1 MKRAFTLIELTIVLV
16 IIALVTHLAVR
27 ELASVTEAKRDDA
40 ADRQL
45 ATLREAVYATRPG
58 EDPTGFLADMGRL
71 PRACIETNEYREIVR
86 TLRELWSRPED
97 VRTYAVR
104 PATADNLQVESAR
117 KTDLA
122 DSDVLVPTGWRGPY
136 LRLPFARDRLLDPW
150 GNPMENPDSSGLA
163 RLTLTNGLITA
174 VAHYGRTAQPSGR
187 RTCVL
192 EPEGGAIS
200 RLIVSAESA
209 SGALAAGTRITYRW
223 YGPAAG
229 LITGAVE
236 TVDFPAQAIFEGLT
250 PGVRIL
256 KDSVSGLARR
266 IVIRPGDN
274 LIQIRL
280 P

>member
-45 ATLREAVYATRPG
+45 VTLREAVYEARPG
-58 EDPTGFLADMGRL
+58 DDPVGFLADMGRL
-71 PRACIETNEYREIVR
+71 PRARVETNEYREIVR
-86 TLRELWSRPED
+86 TLRELWTRPDD

-122 DSDVLVPTGWRGPY
+122 DPDVLVPTGWRGPY
-136 LRLPFARDRLLDPW
+136 LRLPFAHDRLLDPW
-150 GNPMENPDSSGLA
+150 GNPMENPDSSGLM

-174 VAHYGRTAQPSGR
+174 VTHYGRTAQPSGR
-187 RTCVL
+187 RTCTL
-192 EPEGGAIS
+192 EPEGGAAS
-200 RLIVSAESA
+200 RLIVSAESV
-209 SGALAAGTRITYRW
+209 SGALAAGTRVTYRW